1 MSYTAPSVTASG
13 INFATWQSD
22 GASGH
27 LEALIAAQAATVA
40 PTAAPTCS
48 ATGGGSSGGL
58 LAAGTYYFVHTESNG
73 FGETTASP
81 QGTQL
86 TVSAGD
92 EPEWT
97 FPSLKS
103 GNVSRNLYLGA
114 GGGSSGGPYYLYATG
129 ITTTT
134 YVGATAVL
142 TNSYGTTQPPTVNT
156 TGLTYVDSNGM
167 THNRRLELLR
177 AVKDGNF
184 EKVYEFLRQVIYDFN
199 HGNAMSFAGAVSRF
213 RDAHI
218 VFAMLS
224 ELCSEAGTLLDANAG
239 TIGNSTNVIG
249 NATVKRTWP

>member
-1 MSYTAPSVTASG
+1 MSYTAPSVVASN
-13 INFATWQSD
+13 ITFAEWQSD

-48 ATGGGSSGGL
+48 ATGGGSSGGA

-92 EPEWT
+92 QPEWT
-97 FPSLKS
+97 FPTLKS

-114 GGGSSGGPYYLYATG
+114 EGGSSGGPYYLYASG
-129 ITTTT
+129 ISTST
-134 YVGATAVL
+134 YVGATAVG
-142 TNSYGTTQPPTVNT
+142 TNSYSTTTPPTINT
-156 TGLTYVDSNGM
+156 TGLTYVDANGI

-177 AVKDGNF
+177 SVKDGNF
-184 EKVYEFLRQVIYDFN
+184 ETVYQFLRQVVYDFN
-199 HGNAMSFAGAVSRF
+199 HGNPMSFSSAVSRF

-218 VFAMLS
+218 VFAILS
-224 ELCSEAGTLLDANAG
+224 QLCSEAGTLLDANAG
-239 TIGNSTNVIG
+239 TLGSSTNQIG
-249 NATVKRTWP
+249 NATMKRTWP